1 MLYYYYLF
9 LNVELVLTYSFTT
22 TSSRNKISHENR
34 TRTQNNVFN
43 PHAFDHILYLQLGNI
58 KQDVFIFWS
67 IKLLNIFY
75 LYWNTRLQSIS
86 PFIPMCG
93 YHSM

>member
-86 PFIPMCG
+86 PVIPMCG